1 VTGERQHTHRHAH
14 SAASLGGTA
23 AGGDGPGEP
32 SAALRRRVL
41 WWALVANGVFMV
53 VEIVGGFAFDSLAL
67 LADALHMGTDVAGL
81 TIALVAQA
89 LILRPASARHTYG
102 LQRAEV
108 LGALVNGIILVA
120 AAGWIFYEAIERLG
134 QPASVDG
141 AGVVVVATIGLAVN
155 LGCAALLRRAQGRS
169 LNLRGAYLHMVLDA
183 AGSVA
188 AIVAGLAVV
197 IADADWVD
205 PLMSM
210 LVGVLVLWSTWG
222 LLRDTVHVLLEGTPR
237 GLDVGEVEQALVAT
251 PGVDAV
257 HHLHVWDL
265 ASDTPALSAHVV
277 LDGEPSLHD
286 AQLRGEVM
294 KAMLETR
301 FGIGHATL
309 ELECHE
315 CLSPTDLSSAEHP

>member
-1 VTGERQHTHRHAH
+1 VSGSTVSGEYGHDH
-14 SAASLGGTA
+14 
-23 AGGDGPGEP
+23 GPGAVGSGAEP
-32 SAALRRRVL
+32 SASLRRRVL
-41 WWALVANGVFMV
+41 WWALAANGAFMV
-53 VEIVGGFAFDSLAL
+53 VEIIGGFAFDSLAL
-67 LADALHMGTDVAGL
+67 LADALHMGTDVVGL
-81 TIALVAQA
+81 GIALVAQA

-108 LGALVNGIILVA
+108 LGALVNGVLLVA
-120 AAGWIFYEAIERLG
+120 AAGWIFYEAIDRLG
-134 QPASVDG
+134 QPADVDG

-155 LGCAALLRRAQGRS
+155 LGCALFLRRAKGRS
-169 LNLRGAYLHMVLDA
+169 LNMRGAYLHTVLDA

-197 IADADWVD
+197 IAQADWVD
-205 PLMSM
+205 PMMSI
-210 LVGVLVLWSTWG
+210 LVGLLVLWSTWS

-251 PGVDAV
+251 PGIDAV
-257 HHLHVWDL
+257 HHLHLWDL

-286 AQLRGEVM
+286 AQLRGEEL
-294 KAMLETR
+294 KAMLDHR

-315 CLSPTDLSSAEHP
+315 CVTSEVDSPHHA

>member
-1 VTGERQHTHRHAH
+1 M
-14 SAASLGGTA
+14 
-23 AGGDGPGEP
+23 
-32 SAALRRRVL
+32 L
-41 WWALVANGVFMV
+41 WWALVANGAFML
-53 VEIVGGFAFDSLAL
+53 VEIGGGVAFHSLAL
-67 LADALHMGTDVAGL
+67 LADALHMGTDVVGL
-81 TIALVAQA
+81 GIALVAQA
-89 LILRPASARHTYG
+89 LILRPASPRHTYG

-120 AAGWIFYEAIERLG
+120 AAGWIFYEAIQRIG
-134 QPASVDG
+134 DPANVDG
-141 AGVVVVATIGLAVN
+141 AGVVVVATLGLAVN
-155 LGCAALLRRAQGRS
+155 LGCAVFLRRAQGRS

-197 IADADWVD
+197 IAQADWVD
-205 PLMSM
+205 PVMSI

-237 GLDVGEVEQALVAT
+237 DLDVAEVEQAITDT
-251 PGVDAV
+251 PGVEEV
-257 HHLHVWDL
+257 HHLHLWDL

-286 AQLRGEVM
+286 AQLQGDAMKVM
-294 KAMLETR
+294 LMTR

-315 CLSPTDLSSAEHP
+315 CETPGDGGGGGGGTEVGSGRSADHA